1 MKTTNDYISIIKS
14 HISDLTLR
22 FNISS
27 LYIYGSVARGEQTE
41 NSDIDIYV
49 KMPAKMY
56 LVIAAKQYL
65 EEILGCNVDV
75 VRDHP
80 SLNSYLRQQIEHDGI
95 NVFGAA

>member
-27 LYIYGSVARGEQTE
+27 LYIFGSVARGEQTE

-65 EEILGCNVDV
+65 EEILG
-75 VRDHP
+75 HP
-80 SLNSYLRQQIEHDGI
+80 
-95 NVFGAA
+95 

>member
-1 MKTTNDYISIIKS
+1 MKTTDEYISIIKS
-14 HISDLTLR
+14 HISDLTSR

-27 LYIYGSVARGEQTE
+27 LCIFGSVARGEQTE

-49 KMPAKMY
+49 KMPAKMF

-65 EEILGCNVDV
+65 EDLLNCNVDV

-80 SLNSYLRQQIEHDGI
+80 SMNTHLKQQIENDGI
-95 NVFGAA
+95 YVF